1 VTGAAARMQV
11 TRAVAL
17 VHSTRRDDDV
27 VISAM
32 GAAREWMA
40 LGPLH
45 PRDLVLVPSAMGHST
60 SIGLGVALAQ
70 PARRVI
76 VLAGDGALLMNLGTL
91 VTISAH
97 APANLIVVVYDNGV
111 YEVTGAQPTPGSPAG
126 RVNADAIDFVAVARA
141 CGLRSVF
148 RWSTIEEWARGIGD
162 AFAANGPTL
171 VVLDVAP
178 VPGGVGP
185 RSPGPAPERAQ
196 RFMAALRR

>member
-1 VTGAAARMQV
+1 MPVTP
-11 TRAVAL
+11 AVAL
-17 VHSTRRDDDV
+17 VRAARRDEDV

-60 SIGLGVALAQ
+60 SIGLGLALAQ

-97 APANLIVVVYDNGV
+97 APANLIVVLYDNGV

-126 RVNADAIDFVAVARA
+126 RAHGDAIDFVAVARA
-141 CGLRSVF
+141 CGLSSVF
-148 RWSTIEEWARGIGD
+148 RWSTHDAWQRGIGE
-162 AFAANGPTL
+162 AFAAQGPTL

-185 RSPGPAPERAQ
+185 RSPGPAPERAR

>member
-1 VTGAAARMQV
+1 MDTPRMPVTP
-11 TRAVAL
+11 AVAL

-45 PRDLVLVPSAMGHST
+45 PRDLVLVPSAMGHAT
-60 SIGLGVALAQ
+60 SIGLGLALAQ
-70 PARRVI
+70 PTRRVI

-97 APANLIVVVYDNGV
+97 APANLVVVLYDNGV

-126 RVNADAIDFVAVARA
+126 RAHGDAIDFAAVARA
-141 CGLRSVF
+141 CGLPSVF
-148 RWSTIEEWARGIGD
+148 RWSTLEDWQHGIGD
-162 AFAANGPTL
+162 AFAAQGPTL

-178 VPGGVGP
+178 VPGGAGP
-185 RSPGPAPERAQ
+185 RSPGPAPERAR
-196 RFMAALRR
+196 RFMAALRQ